1 MSYKN
6 TLHPNKGSW
15 DSILSWLGDANR
27 RSIFVTLLYIL
38 WTESTRY
45 SVLPRI
51 YFVSSSVFPGASND
65 EHWFSTCA
73 VSHSF
78 LLFPNSHLFHISLM
92 FFWEKI
98 KLEFLRL
105 YPYLSNT
112 AVSRLDREKTYSNPF
127 SWDGIL
133 LCFIRCRHNTPRP
146 ADGEQKQH
154 IQIHTHK
161 HKQSELHISHV
172 VLTICYASTM
182 TALQNI
188 SPNHWT
194 SGD

>member
-6 TLHPNKGSW
+6 TLHPNKEAGTPSFHGW
-15 DSILSWLGDANR
+15 VMQTEDPYLWPYYIYCGLSPHD
-27 RSIFVTLLYIL
+27 T
-38 WTESTRY
+38 

-154 IQIHTHK
+154 IQTHTHK